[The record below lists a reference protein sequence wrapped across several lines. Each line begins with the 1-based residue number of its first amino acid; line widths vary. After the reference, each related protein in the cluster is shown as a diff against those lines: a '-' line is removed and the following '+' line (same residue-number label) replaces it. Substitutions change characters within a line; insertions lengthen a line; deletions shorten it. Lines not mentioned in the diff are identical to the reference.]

1 MLPLLTGPAHFI
13 SNLKRK
19 FPTCKTKAQQ
29 RLDPALLE
37 GSLATTHHLLD
48 EALALLQ
55 GPCSHTD
62 HAYKENSVQTLSL
75 FCLFVLVPFVG
86 WHWKLPRWLTLNPI
100 LIFLGYPTVLSKH
113 FLDCSITIHSVVNH
127 IFHCIVVVF
136 VQAYLL

>member
-13 SNLKRK
+13 SDLKLK

-37 GSLATTHHLLD
+37 SSSATTHRLLD

-55 GPCSHTD
+55 GPIHTQIMPLRGILF
-62 HAYKENSVQTLSL
+62 KPFLSI
-75 FCLFVLVPFVG
+75 FPFVLVPFVG
-86 WHWKLPRWLTLNPI
+86 WHRKLPRWLTLNPT
-100 LIFLGYPTVLSKH
+100 LIFLGYSIVLSKH

-127 IFHCIVVVF
+127 IFHCIVVF
-136 VQAYLL
+136 EQAYLL